1 MIANYN
7 RAVFLS
13 LLAALLLLLI
23 VQPQLVTVPM
33 GQLILTALA
42 SLLQIAAIFYLS
54 ENRKLRVFA
63 WAFGLPALL
72 ALWGRHCVNESAQE
86 TAMVWSHFLTS
97 VFLAVTAVLILRYVM
112 THDITADSV
121 VAAICAYLL
130 IGVVVGHMCFIV
142 ETLDPG
148 AFRAADELTAE
159 ITDPD
164 SRSAILM
171 YYSFST
177 LTTTGYGDIVPARP
191 LTRTMAWIEAAT
203 GQLFLAVL
211 IAGIVSM
218 RASQRFAR
226 GPTLGRSHGEH
237 PHEIH
242 SLE

>member
-13 LLAALLLLLI
+13 LLSALLLLLI
-23 VQPQLVTVPM
+23 VQPQMVSVPM
-33 GQLILTALA
+33 GQLVLTALA

-54 ENRKLRVFA
+54 ENRKLRIFA

-72 ALWGRHCVNESAQE
+72 ALWGRHCVDESAQE
-86 TAMVWSHFLTS
+86 TAMVWSHVLTS

-112 THDITADSV
+112 SHDITADSV

-130 IGVVVGHMCFIV
+130 IGVVIGHVCFIV

-148 AFRAADELTAE
+148 AFRTSDELAAE
-159 ITDPD
+159 IVHPD
-164 SRSAILM
+164 SRSALLM

-177 LTTTGYGDIVPARP
+177 LTTTGYGDVVPNRP
-191 LTRTMAWIEAAT
+191 LTRTMAWLEAAT
-203 GQLFLAVL
+203 GQLYLAVL

-218 RASQRFAR
+218 RASQRVAK
-226 GPTLGRSHGEH
+226 GPTLGRSHAEH
-237 PHEIH
+237 QHEIH
-242 SLE
+242 GAE